1 VNPRLRLLIVLVL
14 AGTGMLA
21 FFGYV
26 SWQTAAIHAKKERLA
41 NLDLVAQ
48 EYFQHELLP
57 AQAMHR
63 FLAANN
69 FYTVVDAAG
78 KLVRTDFNVPG
89 HPDAAQH
96 LLARIETEPDH
107 FAGIVYQGH
116 EYLWTSR
123 PLPDGKGTVYFI
135 NRSREATVRS
145 YVKAMGPPIL
155 AAAFFVVWL
164 IFWGGA
170 YLVRLYGE
178 LDSQRDKLE
187 YQALNDALTQL
198 PNRVLF
204 QDRFGQ
210 TLEKSQ
216 RDGQTFALAV
226 LDLNRFKEI
235 NDLLGHEVGDQVLK
249 EISRRLDSVLRKSD
263 TVARMGGDEFAI
275 LMPNTNM
282 VHAEMVAERVLG
294 CFRKPVEIGDQRLE
308 VGGSL
313 GLALYPLHGKDA
325 TTLTRAADLAMYEC
339 KQLKTRFVVYDPRR
353 HDGQNNLVLLRKMVR
368 AIEEERF
375 DIYYQPQICV
385 DNDAVTGVEALL
397 RWRDEDGSFV
407 SPGEFLP
414 LAEQTGHIREITR
427 WVFNC
432 VFRDYAILADRG
444 YPLRIAVNLSLADI
458 MDDGFASFLSQS
470 MARHNADPG
479 KILLEVAESAL
490 AANPRKIGE
499 RLGRLARDLKVKI
512 SIDDFGTGYSSM
524 TNLQEIMFAEV
535 KIDHSFVRSMRRHE
549 PNYQIVKGV
558 IHLAHDLGLCAVA
571 EGVEEADILEE
582 LKELRCDTA
591 QGSYFTEPMPREA
604 LLDWLDRRNARS
616 DTSPTTRAQA

>member
-1 VNPRLRLLIVLVL
+1 MNSRLRLLFVLVL

-26 SWQTAAIHAKKERLA
+26 SWQTAASHAKKQRLA
-41 NLDLVAQ
+41 NLDLVA
-48 EYFQHELLP
+48 ESYLQHERLP
-57 AQAMHR
+57 ARAMHR

-69 FYTVVDAAG
+69 FYFVVDAAG
-78 KLVRTDFNVPG
+78 KLVATDITAPG
-89 HPDAAQH
+89 HLDDTKR
-96 LLARIETEPDH
+96 LFARIQSEPDH
-107 FAGIVYQGH
+107 FAGIVYRGY

-123 PLPDGKGTVYFI
+123 PLPDGTGRVYFV
-135 NRSREATVRS
+135 NRSREASARS

-155 AAAFFVVWL
+155 AAAFFVIWL
-164 IFWGGA
+164 AFWGGA
-170 YLVRLYGE
+170 YLARLYSE

-216 RDGQTFALAV
+216 REGQKFALAV

-235 NDLLGHEVGDQVLK
+235 NDLLGHEIGDQVLQ
-249 EISRRLDSVLRKSD
+249 EIGRRLSSVLRKSD

-275 LMPNTNM
+275 LMPNTDM

-294 CFRKPVEIGDQRLE
+294 CFQEPVAIGDQRLE

-353 HDGQNNLVLLRKMVR
+353 HDGRNNLVLLRKMVH

-375 DIYYQPQICV
+375 DIHYQPQICV
-385 DNDAVTGVEALL
+385 DNGTVTGVEALL
-397 RWRDEDGSFV
+397 RWRDEDGKFV
-407 SPGEFLP
+407 SPEEFLP

-427 WVFNC
+427 WVFAS
-432 VFRDYAILADRG
+432 VFRDYTVLSDRG

-458 MDDGFASFLSQS
+458 MDDGFAGFLSQS
-470 MARHNADPG
+470 MARHKVDPR
-479 KILLEVAESAL
+479 KILLEVAEPAL
-490 AANPRKIGE
+490 AANPRRIGE
-499 RLGRLARDLKVKI
+499 RLGRLARDLKMKV

-591 QGSYFTEPMPREA
+591 QGSYFTEPMPLDS
-604 LLDWLDRRNARS
+604 LLDWLDRRNAGRDVS
-616 DTSPTTRAQA
+616 ASSRAQA